1 MCFVMHFGFNNER
14 IKYDMVVK
22 MLDKVP
28 EEQELG
34 VILQNDLKCN

>member
-1 MCFVMHFGFNNER
+1 MHFGFNNER

>member
-14 IKYDMVVK
+14 MVVK
-22 MLDKVP
+22 MLDKVT